1 MLLAATHPFE
11 VAMKTSKAQQEETR
25 TRILATAVAL
35 MSQQGYDA
43 VTMKDIARA
52 AGIGDATVYKY
63 FATKER
69 LVLGYFDLAAQRA
82 VADAQASAG
91 WFDDYDLHARLQRL
105 TDALL
110 ERLAPDRAFVEIAR
124 ALLQKSP
131 LLLLGDQLQA
141 RELFRDEVQGYLQA
155 AVDAGEL
162 PASDFLRPLAG
173 LYVDFCY
180 GVVAYWLHD
189 ESAEG
194 ADTTRLVDQ
203 VLGVLVALLKA
214 GVPDRLVQLGGFL
227 LRSQLA
233 TLFTASGAAAPRR
246 AWTDRTLR
254 ERASGA
260 DGGPKASSAV
270 GD

>member
-1 MLLAATHPFE
+1 
-11 VAMKTSKAQQEETR
+11 MKTSKAQQEETR
-25 TRILATAVAL
+25 TRILAAAVAL
-35 MSQQGYDA
+35 MSQEGYDA

-141 RELFRDEVQGYLQA
+141 RELLRDEVQGYLQA

-173 LYVDFCY
+173 L
-180 GVVAYWLHD
+180 
-189 ESAEG
+189 
-194 ADTTRLVDQ
+194 
-203 VLGVLVALLKA
+203 
-214 GVPDRLVQLGGFL
+214 
-227 LRSQLA
+227 
-233 TLFTASGAAAPRR
+233 
-246 AWTDRTLR
+246 
-254 ERASGA
+254 
-260 DGGPKASSAV
+260 
-270 GD
+270 